1 MRKLEIAIV
10 AFVLI
15 ALTTSAFADSGA
27 DVYKAKC
34 AMCHGPD
41 GSGSTPM
48 GKKLNVKDLKSP
60 DVTKQ
65 TDPQLTTII
74 TKGKDK
80 MPAYAGK
87 LTDAQIHEVVEYIRE
102 LAKKK

>member
-1 MRKLEIAIV
+1 MRKLGIAVLTI
-10 AFVLI
+10 ALI

-27 DVYKAKC
+27 DLYKAKC

-48 GKKLNVKDLKSP
+48 GKKLNVQDLRSP

-65 TDPQLTTII
+65 TDAELSATIS
-74 TKGKDK
+74 KGKNK
-80 MPAYAGK
+80 MPAYADK
-87 LTDAQIHEVVEYIRE
+87 LTAAQIHEVVEYVRD